1 MPKREKIQE
10 MFDNIAPE
18 HDRLNHIMSLD
29 VDKTWRKR
37 ALTQIFKQTVGE
49 PELKAEGCG
58 MKVLDIACGTGDFSI
73 AIAEEMVRRAKRCHQ
88 QGTDPSCCPGHVT
101 GLDLSSGMLEI
112 MGKKV
117 EAKGL
122 RDMISYEVGD
132 CEHLR
137 FEDGAFDR
145 VTVAFGVRNF
155 ENREA
160 CLKEMLRV
168 LRPGGELVILELS
181 VPSNFLM
188 RWAYNLYFVHIL
200 PLIGGNISGDKSA
213 SRYLPASVLNF
224 PKKQVFMNTLRE
236 CGFRNVRHKAFTF
249 GICRMYSGEK

>member
-18 HDRLNHIMSLD
+18 YDRLNHIMSLD

-88 QGTDPSCCPGHVT
+88 QGTDPSCYPGHVT

-117 EAKGL
+117 ETKGL
-122 RDMISYEVGD
+122 RDMI
-132 CEHLR
+132 
-137 FEDGAFDR
+137 
-145 VTVAFGVRNF
+145 
-155 ENREA
+155 
-160 CLKEMLRV
+160 
-168 LRPGGELVILELS
+168 
-181 VPSNFLM
+181 
-188 RWAYNLYFVHIL
+188 
-200 PLIGGNISGDKSA
+200 
-213 SRYLPASVLNF
+213 
-224 PKKQVFMNTLRE
+224 
-236 CGFRNVRHKAFTF
+236 
-249 GICRMYSGEK
+249 

>member
-1 MPKREKIQE
+1 MPKKEMIQE
-10 MFDNIAPE
+10 MFDSIAPE
-18 HDRLNHIMSLD
+18 YDKLNHIMSLD

-37 ALTQIFKQTVGE
+37 ALTQIFRQPAGE
-49 PELKAEGCG
+49 PELEAEGCG

-88 QGTDPSCCPGHVT
+88 KGIDTGHVT
-101 GLDLSSGMLEI
+101 GLDLSAGMLEV
-112 MGKKV
+112 MCKKV

-122 RDMISYEVGD
+122 QDMISYEVGD

-188 RWAYNLYFVHIL
+188 RWAYNLYFLNIL
-200 PLIGGNISGDKSA
+200 ATSFS
-213 SRYLPASVLNF
+213 SVRSS
-224 PKKQVFMNTLRE
+224 P
-236 CGFRNVRHKAFTF
+236 
-249 GICRMYSGEK
+249 

>member
-18 HDRLNHIMSLD
+18 YDRLNHIMSLD

-137 FEDGAFDR
+137 FDDGAFDR

-160 CLKEMLRV
+160 CLKEMLRGFTARDSSSSSYLSSALCRPAHEAV
-168 LRPGGELVILELS
+168 FPRCGKSINPLRNP
-181 VPSNFLM
+181 PTT
-188 RWAYNLYFVHIL
+188 WAQTA
-200 PLIGGNISGDKSA
+200 SG
-213 SRYLPASVLNF
+213 YL
-224 PKKQVFMNTLRE
+224 
-236 CGFRNVRHKAFTF
+236 
-249 GICRMYSGEK
+249 